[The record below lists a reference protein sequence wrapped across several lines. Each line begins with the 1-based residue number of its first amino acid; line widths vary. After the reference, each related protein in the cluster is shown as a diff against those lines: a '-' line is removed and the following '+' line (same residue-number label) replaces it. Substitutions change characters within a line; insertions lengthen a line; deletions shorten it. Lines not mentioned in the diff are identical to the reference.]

1 MRFTVKSLLG
11 LDLASWVAL
20 VSLYNLLSATV
31 ELWSESRRSCQT
43 TGVDTLATF
52 NLTSSAFTVF
62 AGTLGILSTI
72 FYSPAFV
79 IFVLVA
85 VSITTCMDIAEI
97 VTNATS
103 VHPSTVQF
111 VMTALHLSVTVVAL
125 IILFSYYRVL
135 KAGGTGREY
144 RVLRKRDRTTHAPPS
159 PSSYA
164 AETAAE
170 ESPLQQ
176 PGSSYGTTLG
186 AGVGLGP

>member
-1 MRFTVKSLLG
+1 MRLIVKSIWG

-31 ELWSESRRSCQT
+31 ELWSESRRSCHAS
-43 TGVDTLATF
+43 GADSLATF
-52 NLTSSAFTVF
+52 NFTSSVFTVL

-72 FYSPAFV
+72 FYSASFV

-103 VHPSTVQF
+103 ANPSVMQF
-111 VMTALHLSVTVVAL
+111 VMTGLHLTVTVVAL
-125 IILFSYYRVL
+125 LILFSYYRIL

-144 RVLRKRDRTTHAPPS
+144 RVYRKNEQRSQAPPS
-159 PSSYA
+159 PSSHA
-164 AETAAE
+164 AERAAE

-176 PGSSYGTTLG
+176 PGSTYGATLG
-186 AGVGLGP
+186 AGIGLAP